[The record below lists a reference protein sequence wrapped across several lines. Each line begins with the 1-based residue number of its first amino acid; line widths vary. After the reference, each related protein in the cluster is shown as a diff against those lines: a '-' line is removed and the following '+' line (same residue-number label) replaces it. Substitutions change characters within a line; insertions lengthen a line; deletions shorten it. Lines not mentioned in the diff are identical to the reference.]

1 LTTIKLMEF
10 HKMDAN
16 NKKQSFKVQGNFIPK
31 EKLFSR
37 KWFRSYTYIIIG
49 TFIMSVGYVFFIT
62 PHKITPG
69 GVYGISIVLHHLFN
83 TPLGLTALAFNIP
96 ITLIGVKLLGPRFG
110 IKTVVGFILSA
121 IFLDTLHHFSEGQP
135 LIESDPLLSAIFGG
149 ALIGLGV
156 GLFFKSKATA
166 GGSDVISMIIA
177 EYTKVPL
184 GQLMIIVDSV
194 IVLIGLVAFRDWKI
208 PLYSWL
214 VIFVMGKV
222 IDTVLE
228 GISYEKAVYIISK
241 KHDEVSAIIGDNL
254 NRGCTL
260 IQGKGNY
267 TRQDT
272 PIIFVVLNRREV
284 EILLGHVKSIDP
296 DAFITVVDANKILGR
311 GFGSL
316 KDYEA

>member
-1 LTTIKLMEF
+1 MTATTKNQTL
-10 HKMDAN
+10 
-16 NKKQSFKVQGNFIPK
+16 KVTNSFIPK
-31 EKLFSR
+31 EELFSK
-37 KWFRSYTYIIIG
+37 KWFRSYTFIIIG

-69 GVYGISIVLHHLFN
+69 GVYGISIVLHHLIG
-83 TPLGLTALAFNIP
+83 TPLGLTALLFNIP
-96 ITLIGVKLLGPRFG
+96 ITLIGIKVLGPRFG
-110 IKTVVGFILSA
+110 IKTVIGFVLSA
-121 IFLDTLHHFSEGQP
+121 IFLDTLQHFSQGQP

-149 ALIGLGV
+149 ALIGMGV

-177 EYTKVPL
+177 KYTKVPL

-194 IVLIGLVAFRDWKI
+194 IVLIGLIAFRDWKI

-241 KHDEVSAIIGDNL
+241 NHEEVGNVISENL
-254 NRGCTL
+254 SRGSTL
-260 IQGKGNY
+260 IHGTGNY
-267 TRQDT
+267 TKKDT

-284 EILLGHVKSIDP
+284 EILLGYVKSIDP

>member
-1 LTTIKLMEF
+1 MTSTTKNQTL
-10 HKMDAN
+10 
-16 NKKQSFKVQGNFIPK
+16 KVTNSFIPK
-31 EKLFSR
+31 EELFSK

-69 GVYGISIVLHHLFN
+69 GVYGISIVLHHLFG
-83 TPLGLTALAFNIP
+83 TPLGLTALLFNIP
-96 ITLIGVKLLGPRFG
+96 ITLIGIKILGPRFG
-110 IKTVVGFILSA
+110 IKTVVGFVLSA
-121 IFLDTLHHFSEGQP
+121 IFLDTLQHFSQGQP

-177 EYTKVPL
+177 KYTKVPL
-184 GQLMIIVDSV
+184 GQLMIMVDSV
-194 IVLIGLVAFRDWKI
+194 IVLIGLIAFRDWKI

-222 IDTVLE
+222 IDTVLD
-228 GISYEKAVYIISK
+228 GISYEKAVYIISN
-241 KHDEVSAIIGDNL
+241 KHEEVGIIISENL
-254 NRGCTL
+254 NRGSTL
-260 IQGKGNY
+260 IHGTGNY
-267 TRQDT
+267 TKKDT

-284 EILLGHVKSIDP
+284 EILLGYVKSIDP

>member
-1 LTTIKLMEF
+1 MTTIT
-10 HKMDAN
+10 
-16 NKKQSFKVQGNFIPK
+16 KKQTFRVPENFIPK
-31 EKLFSR
+31 EEIFSR

-49 TFIMSVGYVFFIT
+49 TFIMSVGYVYFIT

-83 TPLGLTALAFNIP
+83 TPLGLTALIFNIP
-96 ITLIGVKLLGPRFG
+96 ITLIGIKVLGPRFG

-121 IFLDTLHHFSEGQP
+121 IFLDTLNHFSKGQP
-135 LIESDPLLSAIFGG
+135 LIESDPLLSSIFGG

-166 GGSDVISMIIA
+166 GGSDVISMILA
-177 EYTKVPL
+177 KYTKIPL
-184 GQLMIIVDSV
+184 GQLMILVDSV
-194 IVLIGLVAFRDWKI
+194 IVLTGLLAFRDWKI

-241 KHDEVSAIIGDNL
+241 KTDEVGTIIGDNL
-254 NRGCTL
+254 NRGCT
-260 IQGKGNY
+260 IIHGTGNY
-267 TRQDT
+267 TKNET

-284 EILLGHVKSIDP
+284 EILLGYVKSIDP

>member
-1 LTTIKLMEF
+1 
-10 HKMDAN
+10 
-16 NKKQSFKVQGNFIPK
+16 
-31 EKLFSR
+31 
-37 KWFRSYTYIIIG
+37 
-49 TFIMSVGYVFFIT
+49 MSVGYVYFIT

-83 TPLGLTALAFNIP
+83 TPLGLTALIFNIP
-96 ITLIGVKLLGPRFG
+96 ITLIGIKVLGPRFG

-121 IFLDTLHHFSEGQP
+121 IFLDTLNHFSKGQP
-135 LIESDPLLSAIFGG
+135 LIESDPLLSSIFGG

-166 GGSDVISMIIA
+166 GGSDVISMILA
-177 EYTKVPL
+177 KYTKIPL
-184 GQLMIIVDSV
+184 GQLMILVDSV
-194 IVLIGLVAFRDWKI
+194 IVLTGLLAFRDWKI

-241 KHDEVSAIIGDNL
+241 KTDEVGTIIGDNL
-254 NRGCTL
+254 NRGCT
-260 IQGKGNY
+260 IIHGTGNY
-267 TRQDT
+267 TKNET

-284 EILLGHVKSIDP
+284 EILLGYVKSIDP